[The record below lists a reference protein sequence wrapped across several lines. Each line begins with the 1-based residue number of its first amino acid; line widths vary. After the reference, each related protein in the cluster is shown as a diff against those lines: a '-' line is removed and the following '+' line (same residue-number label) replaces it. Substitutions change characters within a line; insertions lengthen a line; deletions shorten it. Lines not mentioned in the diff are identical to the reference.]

1 LSGGDCLV
9 DAEEKK
15 LQIKLAQLQA
25 DLQIWLTMCFG
36 GIAVFISMVIASW
49 QEFLSTPES
58 QALLKIS
65 LFVTMLIGFV
75 GMIIITSISTRQM
88 KIKRSE
94 MNKL

>member
-1 LSGGDCLV
+1 M

-25 DLQIWLTMCFG
+25 DLQIWLTICFG
-36 GIAVFISMVIASW
+36 FIAVFFSMVIASW

-65 LFVTMLIGFV
+65 LFVTMLLGFA
-75 GMIIITSISTRQM
+75 GMIIVTRISVKQM
-88 KIKRSE
+88 KAKKAE
-94 MNKL
+94 MDKL